1 MRSTNGTL
9 DLDLNALRI
18 FAAAVEGGG
27 VTEAAR
33 RLALPKSSV
42 SRQLRALEAQ
52 IGQVLLERHGRGLRA
67 TLAGRRLH
75 ETARGALGTL
85 EAIRRD
91 LLAPPL
97 AGRLRLRAPV
107 MLGRGLLTGIVA
119 QFLDRHP
126 GLTLEV
132 AWSDRFNALPEEEAD
147 IACCVGLLPGPG
159 FATESVGFAEARLYA
174 APSLLA
180 EFGAPAT
187 PAGLAALPLLAHGCA
202 PGGSAR
208 WTLTD
213 ARGVAESLE
222 VTPRLVA
229 NDPDLLIAAAIA
241 GRGVCPLPSFLAEP
255 GLRAG
260 QLLPVLPGHWL
271 DRHEVVVARAPRP
284 REAALRPLADH
295 VAQGLRERLG

>member
-9 DLDLNALRI
+9 EFDLNALRI

-52 IGQVLLERHGRGLRA
+52 IGQSLLERHGRGLRA
-67 TLAGRRLH
+67 TAAGRRLH

-119 QFLDRHP
+119 EFLDRHP

-132 AWSDRFNALPEEEAD
+132 AWSDRFEARPEEEAD
-147 IACCVGLLPGPG
+147 IACCVGVLPGPG
-159 FATESVGFAEARLYA
+159 FARESVGFAEARLYA
-174 APSLLA
+174 APALLA
-180 EFGAPAT
+180 SFGAPAT
-187 PAGLAALPLLAHGCA
+187 PASLAALPLLGHGCA

-213 ARGVAESLE
+213 ARGAAESLA

-229 NDPDLLIAAAIA
+229 NDPDLLLAAAIA
-241 GRGVCPLPSFLAEP
+241 GRGVCPLPGFLAEP
-255 GLRAG
+255 ALQAG
-260 QLLPVLPGHWL
+260 QLLRVLPGHWAE
-271 DRHEVVVARAPRP
+271 RHEVIVARAPRP
-284 REAALRPLADH
+284 REPALSPFADH
-295 VAQGLRERLG
+295 VAQRLRDRLR

>member
-1 MRSTNGTL
+1 MRSTNGIV
-9 DLDLNALRI
+9 DFDLNALRI

-42 SRQLRALEAQ
+42 SRQLRALEQQ
-52 IGQVLLERHGRGLRA
+52 IGQALLERHGRGLRA
-67 TLAGRRLH
+67 TAAGRRLH

-119 QFLDRHP
+119 EFLERHP
-126 GLTLEV
+126 ALTLEV
-132 AWSDRFNALPEEEAD
+132 AWSDRFNALPEAETD
-147 IACCVGLLPGPG
+147 IACCVGVLPGEG
-159 FATESVGFAEARLYA
+159 FAWESVGYAEARLYA
-174 APSLLA
+174 APALLA

-187 PAGLAALPLLAHGCA
+187 PAALAGLPLLAHGCA

-213 ARGVAESLE
+213 ARGAETLE
-222 VTPRLVA
+222 VTPRLLA

-255 GLRAG
+255 ALRAG
-260 QLLPVLPGHWL
+260 RLLPVLPGHWA
-271 DRHEVVVARAPRP
+271 DRHEVIVARAPRP
-284 REAALRPLADH
+284 REAGLRPFADH
-295 VAQGLRERLG
+295 VAQSLRDRLR